1 MCRFWSDFLFMLG
14 AIGCFLSSAITLH
27 VSLFTT
33 PSSYFLSHVSKIFF
47 PRSLTPTVQS
57 VSVKDDAA
65 ATPPDYDHHHND
77 PQTPISPVVLSRNVS
92 VRHITP
98 EMNPSFRF
106 PEHSSR
112 PSLHRRH
119 PTEPDASPE
128 YESDPER
135 QHPSPSPIPPQ
146 SPSSKARTPEHPPT
160 PRADYERPSSSEIEE
175 AQLKAKLARLSDN
188 QELAVLPSWRDHL
201 HEPITPS
208 PRERSRIAM
217 ASQQALRHSNEQST
231 AGAVHPYVRVMPESY
246 SMLCSS
252 FLTLYR

>member
-1 MCRFWSDFLFMLG
+1 MLG

-33 PSSYFLSHVSKIFF
+33 TPTSYLLKCASKIFF
-47 PRSLTPTVQS
+47 PRSLTPNVQLAS
-57 VSVKDDAA
+57 AKDDAA

-77 PQTPISPVVLSRNVS
+77 PQTPVSPVVLSRNVS

-112 PSLHRRH
+112 QSLHRRH
-119 PTEPDASPE
+119 TTEPDASPE
-128 YESDPER
+128 YESDPEH
-135 QHPSPSPIPPQ
+135 QQPSPSPIPPH

-175 AQLKAKLARLSDN
+175 DQLKAKLSRLSDN

-201 HEPITPS
+201 HDRVTPS
-208 PRERSRIAM
+208 PHEQARIPM
-217 ASQQALRHSNEQST
+217 VSQQALRHSNEQSST
-231 AGAVHPYVRVMPESY
+231 SAVHPYVRLLSD
-246 SMLCSS
+246 SDSIRCSS
-252 FLTLYR
+252 FLCST